1 MTLRADATAV
11 LHSEYGEN
19 WTENYPSP
27 VKQLAEKDG
36 LTYYLAYV
44 SDVQYDP
51 ANQEI
56 ARQVQGNVH
65 CRAEYHRG

>member
-11 LHSEYGEN
+11 LHSEHGEN

-36 LTYYLAYV
+36 LILLSGICVRCAV
-44 SDVQYDP
+44 
-51 ANQEI
+51 
-56 ARQVQGNVH
+56 
-65 CRAEYHRG
+65 